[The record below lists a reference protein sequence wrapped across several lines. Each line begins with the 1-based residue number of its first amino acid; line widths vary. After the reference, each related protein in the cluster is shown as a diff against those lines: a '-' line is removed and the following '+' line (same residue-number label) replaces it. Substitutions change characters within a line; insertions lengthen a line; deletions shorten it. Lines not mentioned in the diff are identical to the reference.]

1 MNYNDVIGVKMNSED
16 SISSSG
22 ISLRETADKI
32 AAHVVSSR
40 PGMKVQWRPYIVQ
53 EGVTYEGICSNI
65 AFDAKAFYPYAS
77 EGDFVYTGCNIEL
90 EKDFP
95 YSINIIGAAEVFL
108 DGKCLFSSWE
118 QASSSEKTGEYVCI
132 PLNLHKDDRNSLV
145 IKCVCTAGN
154 FGFKLNISPP
164 RCASLWASFYLCHA
178 NVTLP
183 ISGLEKEEG
192 IAVSK
197 LFTGNG
203 GAEAAYLKKTDFIE
217 H

>member
-32 AAHVVSSR
+32 AADVVSSR

-95 YSINIIGAAEVFL
+95 YSFLLTYIKATETALLSNAFALPAISDLNSIYLLRGAPAF
-108 DGKCLFSSWE
+108 GR
-118 QASSSEKTGEYVCI
+118 ASI
-132 PLNLHKDDRNSLV
+132 FAMQML
-145 IKCVCTAGN
+145 
-154 FGFKLNISPP
+154 
-164 RCASLWASFYLCHA
+164 RCR
-178 NVTLP
+178 
-183 ISGLEKEEG
+183 
-192 IAVSK
+192 
-197 LFTGNG
+197 
-203 GAEAAYLKKTDFIE
+203 
-217 H
+217 